1 MKNAFEQEQLVRL
14 VTSIGN
20 GAHIFAP
27 KEWLGEE
34 VIIIRKAER
43 KSLKQK
49 ILDVLNGHLENIL
62 GVYLY
67 GSQARGE
74 ADKSSDIDL
83 LVVTTRK
90 TSIKKKGFEIIC
102 LKKDEIDSAIKAS
115 PIMMHAILAEAKPI
129 INEELL
135 NEMKDKYIID
145 KKSIEK
151 YVHNTK
157 EVLQKN
163 IELLELDEK
172 SDGIASDAV
181 IYSLILRLR
190 GIFIIESILS
200 GRNYSKN
207 LFENWLVK
215 EGVTRTICR
224 ELHKIYRV
232 VKGGKKIKTSIKVK
246 EARKLIDIVEE
257 EIVSLHGKEKKEA

>member
-1 MKNAFEQEQLVRL
+1 MRL

-90 TSIKKKGFEIIC
+90 TSIKKK
-102 LKKDEIDSAIKAS
+102 A
-115 PIMMHAILAEAKPI
+115 
-129 INEELL
+129 
-135 NEMKDKYIID
+135 
-145 KKSIEK
+145 
-151 YVHNTK
+151 
-157 EVLQKN
+157 
-163 IELLELDEK
+163 
-172 SDGIASDAV
+172 
-181 IYSLILRLR
+181 LR
-190 GIFIIESILS
+190 
-200 GRNYSKN
+200 
-207 LFENWLVK
+207 
-215 EGVTRTICR
+215 
-224 ELHKIYRV
+224 
-232 VKGGKKIKTSIKVK
+232 
-246 EARKLIDIVEE
+246 
-257 EIVSLHGKEKKEA
+257 